1 MEKFQQ
7 TMNDWFELTKQLKDE
22 CKEYLIR
29 VLKEHKGEIDWSEE
43 GLYDYV
49 QMKYSNRYGVLVGWT
64 DVYGVKLETKNN
76 SIMFIGEDEDNTYD
90 EMFNDDLFAVCSF
103 INEKVLPVIG

>member
-43 GLYDYV
+43 GLDDYV
-49 QMKYSNRYGVLVGWT
+49 QMKYYDRYGELAGWT
-64 DVYGVKLETKNN
+64 DVYGVKLGKNN
-76 SIMFIGEDEDNTYD
+76 TITFIGEDGDSTYE
-90 EMFNDDLFAVCSF
+90 EMHDDDLFAVCSF

>member
-43 GLYDYV
+43 CLDDYV
-49 QMKYSNRYGVLVGWT
+49 QMKYYNQYGELAGWT
-64 DVYGVKLETKNN
+64 DVYGVKLGKNN
-76 SIMFIGEDEDNTYD
+76 TITFIGEDGDSTYE
-90 EMFNDDLFAVCSF
+90 EMHNDDLFAVCSF
-103 INEKVLPVIG
+103 INEKVLPVIE

>member
-43 GLYDYV
+43 GLDDYV
-49 QMKYSNRYGVLVGWT
+49 QMKYYDRYGELAGWT
-64 DVYGVKLETKNN
+64 DVYGVKFGKNN
-76 SIMFIGEDEDNTYD
+76 TIIFFGEYGVSTYD
-90 EMFNDDLFAVCSF
+90 EMHDDDLFAVCSF
-103 INEKVLPVIG
+103 INEKVSPVIG